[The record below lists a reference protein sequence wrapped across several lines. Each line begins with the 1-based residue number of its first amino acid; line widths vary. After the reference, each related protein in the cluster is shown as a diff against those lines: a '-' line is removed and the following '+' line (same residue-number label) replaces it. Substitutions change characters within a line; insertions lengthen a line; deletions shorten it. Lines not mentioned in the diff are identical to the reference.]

1 MSSDRF
7 ALTVGVVMFAGGVL
21 GLVLQRA
28 LPEQHTTGGSRDM
41 IGAVVGLLTLL
52 CALVTGLLIWTAYG
66 VYASQNAQIQALASK
81 VMQLDFALSD
91 YGPEANP
98 VRAQLRDALGKTI
111 DQIWGANEGDKN
123 FAANNFAS
131 AIQNMRA
138 REKVLESLRPSTDE
152 QRQAFAVAMATSDAI
167 TQARMQMS
175 FALSAPVSYPL
186 LLTVVGWVVCLFCGF
201 GMMARAT
208 VTSVIA
214 LVVGAVAVASA
225 VLLILDLSDPYSGV
239 FRASSAPLEQALAV
253 MGKEAGAGREQRQS
267 TLPGFIT
274 PFGSSAALIWRI
286 NAREAGSF
294 HRASSPRLS

>member
-1 MSSDRF
+1 MLARHACVHAAERLTAAILLGVRMSSDKF
-7 ALTVGVVMFAGGVL
+7 AIAVAVAMFAAGLL
-21 GLVLQRA
+21 GLLLQRV
-28 LPEQHTTGGSRDM
+28 LPEHHTTGGSRDM

-66 VYASQNAQIQALASK
+66 VYSGQNTQIQTLASK
-81 VMQLDFALSD
+81 IMQLDLALSD

-98 VRAQLRDALGKTI
+98 ARAQLRDALAKSI
-111 DQIWGANEGDKN
+111 DQVWGASESDRD
-123 FAANNFAS
+123 FAAETFAS

-138 REKVLESLRPSTDE
+138 RDKTLTGLHPSTD
-152 QRQAFAVAMATSDAI
+152 QQKQALAAATSAGDAV

-201 GMMARAT
+201 GLTSRAT

-214 LVVGAVAVASA
+214 LAVGSIGVATA
-225 VLLILDLSDPYSGV
+225 VLLILDLSNPYSGV

-253 MGKEAGAGREQRQS
+253 LGKV
-267 TLPGFIT
+267 
-274 PFGSSAALIWRI
+274 
-286 NAREAGSF
+286 
-294 HRASSPRLS
+294 